1 MKTPTEDTL
10 PSHQSLRWAILGGG
24 GSLLA
29 ITASRAGGPAGQ
41 QPGATSLLQ
50 GAQIPP
56 LAHRQPCTT
65 SPSWYPPGF
74 ADIESRRPGCPVSV
88 RTSLLFSVPHVVI

>member
-10 PSHQSLRWAILGGG
+10 PSHQSLCWAILGGMG
-24 GSLLA
+24 GESCLA

-56 LAHRQPCTT
+56 LAHR
-65 SPSWYPPGF
+65 
-74 ADIESRRPGCPVSV
+74 
-88 RTSLLFSVPHVVI
+88 